1 MQDLIDQVV
10 NYVKGIW
17 LKKWYILLCVW
28 VICPIGF
35 YVVWKLPDQ
44 FQSKAQVYVDTQSL
58 LRPLLRGL
66 TIQPNTDNQVQLIV
80 KTLMTRPNL
89 EKISRMSDLDIKSKS
104 DSEYEDILKELKNN
118 LRISAAGR
126 ENIYTITYDSK
137 SPEEAKTVVQSALN
151 VFIENTLGETRTEAD
166 TAGQFLERQITEYEN
181 RLLEDER
188 KLTQFKQ
195 KYSNILGVNVS
206 SYYTDLSAQKARLAE
221 AQLQLREIN
230 SRLQSAEAQLKGE
243 EPTFGLIQQ
252 KSITTNLSTKFD
264 TRISQ
269 LRTQLDELSLKYTDR
284 HPNIMELKR
293 RIEDLE
299 NQRTEEINAIKAQTS
314 QFDVAAENLDTNPVY
329 QQMKLNVTRLQNEK
343 VSLEVRVKDFETKVN
358 SIEDKIHLIPEI
370 ESELVSLN
378 RGYDITKGKY
388 NELLTRREQ
397 ARLSQSADLT
407 ADDIQFKVVDP
418 PRVPLEA
425 TGPNRVILLSVVTF
439 FSLAAGVGLA
449 FVLSQVQ
456 PVLLSGN
463 QLTRLT
469 GYPVFGLVAM
479 SNIEEVKKGE
489 RLQVLFFAL
498 ALLCVLGLY
507 GALVAL
513 QVLKI

>member
-1 MQDLIDQVV
+1 MQEIIDQIV
-10 NYVKGIW
+10 NYLKGIW
-17 LKKWYILLCVW
+17 LKKLYIVLSLWLL
-28 VICPIGF
+28 CPIGF
-35 YVVWKLPDQ
+35 YLVWQLPDQ
-44 FQSKAQVYVDTQSL
+44 FESKAQVYVDTQSL

-66 TIQPNTDNQVQLIV
+66 TIQPNTDNQVRLIV

-89 EKISRMSDLDIKSKS
+89 EKISRMSDLDIKSTN
-104 DSEYEDILKELKNN
+104 DAEYEELLRELKDN
-118 LRISAAGR
+118 LRIGAAGR
-126 ENIYTITYDSK
+126 ENIFTITYDSK
-137 SPEEAKTVVQSALN
+137 SPEEAKNVVQSALN

-166 TAGQFLERQITEYEN
+166 TAGQFLERQISEYES

-206 SYYTDLSAQKARLAE
+206 SYYGDLSSQKARLAE
-221 AQLQLREIN
+221 AQLLLREIN

-252 KSITTNLSTKFD
+252 KSITTNLSTKYD
-264 TRISQ
+264 ARIAQ
-269 LRTQLDELSLKYTDR
+269 LKSLLDELSLKYTDK
-284 HPNIMELKR
+284 HPNIIELNR
-293 RIEDLE
+293 RIEELE
-299 NQRTEEINAIKAQTS
+299 TQRTDEIKAIQEQTT
-314 QFDVAAENLDTNPVY
+314 QFDVAANNLDANPVY

-343 VSLEVRVKDFETKVN
+343 VSLEVRVKDYETKVTA
-358 SIEDKIHLIPEI
+358 IEDKIHLIPEI

-378 RGYDITKGKY
+378 RGYDITKSKY

-418 PRVPLEA
+418 PRVPLQA
-425 TGPNRVILLSVVTF
+425 TGPNRILLFTVVTVF
-439 FSLAAGVGLA
+439 ALAVGVGLS
-449 FVLSQVQ
+449 FVASQVQ
-456 PVLLSGN
+456 PVLLSGS

-469 GYPVFGLVAM
+469 GYPVFGMVAM
-479 SNIEEVKKGE
+479 SNIKEIRRKE
-489 RLQVLFFAL
+489 RISVLFFVL

-513 QVLKI
+513 QILKL